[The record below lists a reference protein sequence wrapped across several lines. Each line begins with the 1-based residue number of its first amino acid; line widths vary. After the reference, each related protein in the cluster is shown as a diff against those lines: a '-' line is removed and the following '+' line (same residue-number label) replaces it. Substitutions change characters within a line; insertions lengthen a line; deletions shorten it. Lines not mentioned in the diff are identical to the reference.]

1 MKFDITAQRIAM
13 VQSDIRGP
21 LYEEALKMESEGKK
35 VLKLNTGNPAAFG
48 FGLPKSVREALFS
61 GVEKASAYCDVKG
74 MKMAREAIL
83 AYHQKNGIQNAT
95 MEDIFLSNGVSEM
108 VQMLALATLNPGDEI
123 LLPSPNYALW
133 KNCTYLADAT
143 PVFYR
148 LNEEDNWQPDLE
160 DMAKKITKKT
170 KALLLINPNNP
181 TGAVFSEESLKKT
194 VELARK
200 HDLMI
205 FSDEIYDRL
214 VMDGL
219 DVVSTASLA
228 PDLLCVTLNGLSK
241 SHIICGF
248 RCGWGILSG
257 PEEKKKPLREGL
269 TKLAAMRLCSGALP
283 QLAVAAA
290 LSDSDFTE
298 EMLLPK
304 GRLFDQREAVCSV
317 LETIDGISFVK
328 NRAAFYLFPK
338 LDKEKFGI
346 TDDKKFA
353 LDLLRAK
360 NILVIPGSGFDHPG
374 NDHFRIVMLP
384 EKEILKNAMLDLGD
398 FLSDY
403 KQGK

>member
-1 MKFDITAQRIAM
+1 MNFEITTQRIAL

-21 LYEEALKMESEGKK
+21 LYEEALRMESEGKK

-48 FGLPKSVREALFS
+48 FELPESVREALFS
-61 GVEKASAYCDVKG
+61 GVEKASPYCDVKG

-83 AYHQKNGIQNAT
+83 AYHKKNGIQST
-95 MEDIFLSNGVSEM
+95 SMEDIFLSNGVSEM

-148 LNEEDNWQPDLE
+148 LNEEDSWQPDIE
-160 DMAKKITKKT
+160 DMESKITEKT

-181 TGAVFSEESLKKT
+181 TGTVFSEESLRKT
-194 VELARK
+194 VELARR

-219 DVVSTASLA
+219 EVVSTASLA

-257 PEEKKKPLREGL
+257 PEEKKRPLREGL

-283 QLAVAAA
+283 QLAVSAA
-290 LSDSDFTE
+290 LADSEFTDS
-298 EMLLPK
+298 MLVPK

-328 NRAAFYLFPK
+328 NRAAFYLFPR

-360 NILVIPGSGFDHPG
+360 NILVIPGSGFDHGG
-374 NDHFRIVMLP
+374 NNHFRIVMLP
-384 EKEILKNAMLDLGD
+384 DKDTLKKAMLDLGD

-403 KQGK
+403 KQR